1 MEASMSTTRGG
12 LRRRMGRAIALGF
25 VLATSAAVAVPTAPA
40 NPYDA
45 NGSTYALVSYSGGVL
60 TGTNVQG
67 RTFSAEI
74 DQTTWLRSAATDL
87 FPNDPIRPCQALAE
101 DYNAALAIG
110 FGDGGVSVS
119 AAITSLADAGCNARV
134 IGAVQSTNPLLPP
147 NPVRS
152 FQPVP

>member
-1 MEASMSTTRGG
+1 MIP
-12 LRRRMGRAIALGF
+12 RRSAWSPRRALALTAVG
-25 VLATSAAVAVPTAPA
+25 VMAAVAAVAVPIAPA
-40 NPYDA
+40 SPYDA
-45 NGSTYALVSYSGGVL
+45 NGSTYALVSYADGTL
-60 TGTNVQG
+60 AGTNLQG

-74 DQTTWLRSAATDL
+74 DQTTSLRPAMIDL
-87 FPNDPIRPCQALAE
+87 FPNDPIRPCQELAE
-101 DYNAALAIG
+101 DYNAALGIG
-110 FGDGGVSVS
+110 LSDGGASVS